1 MLCHKI
7 VKNANQKIVTDSN
20 RFLNIMMQFCRM
32 LKNLQEKWKVDGKN
46 LMLIL
51 ISFAIGGSVCAR
63 LGEKIIAL
71 FSLEKNFL
79 WYLLYLFIVTILWPL
94 CIIII
99 SIPFGQFVF
108 FKSYV
113 KKIFDKI
120 LGKHNSTTNIS
131 IFASGAGSNAKNI
144 INFLRNNRSVKV
156 ALIVCNK
163 PNAGVIEIAKN
174 NNIPVLLIK
183 NEDLSNPESF
193 IEVLKKHNIQWII
206 LAGFLKKI
214 PTEILNLY
222 QQKIINIH
230 PALLPKYGG
239 EGMYGSKVHA
249 SVIANQ
255 EKESGITIHFVD
267 EIYDHGEIIFQKNVA
282 LDSNETVETLTN
294 KIHQLEHTYF
304 PSVILDVIEK
314 QNQR

>member
-1 MLCHKI
+1 
-7 VKNANQKIVTDSN
+7 
-20 RFLNIMMQFCRM
+20 MQFCSM
-32 LKNLQEKWKVDGKN
+32 LKKLQQKWKVDGKN
-46 LMLIL
+46 LILIL
-51 ISFAIGGSVCAR
+51 ISFALGGSVCAR

-71 FSLEKNFL
+71 FQLEKNFL
-79 WYLLYLFIVTILWPL
+79 WYFLYLIIVTILWPI
-94 CIIII
+94 CVIVI

-108 FKSYV
+108 FRSYV

-120 LGKHNSTTNIS
+120 LGKQHSTTSIS

-144 INFLRNNRSVKV
+144 IDYLKNNPSIKV

-163 PNAGVIEIAKN
+163 PNAGVVEIAKS
-174 NNIPVLLIK
+174 NNIPIQLIK
-183 NEDLSNPESF
+183 NEDLSNPASL
-193 IEVLKKHNIQWII
+193 IEILKKHHIQWII

-214 PTEILNLY
+214 PSEILNLY
-222 QQKIINIH
+222 QQKVINIH

-239 EGMYGSKVHA
+239 AGMYGSKVHA

-282 LDSNETVETLTN
+282 LDSNENVESLAN

-304 PSVILDVIEK
+304 PSVILDVIQK
-314 QNQR
+314 RNQR

>member
-1 MLCHKI
+1 
-7 VKNANQKIVTDSN
+7 
-20 RFLNIMMQFCRM
+20 M
-32 LKNLQEKWKVDGKN
+32 LKKLQQKWKVDGKN
-46 LMLIL
+46 LILIL

-71 FSLEKNFL
+71 FQLEKNFF
-79 WYLLYLFIVTILWPL
+79 WYFLYLIIVTILWPI
-94 CIIII
+94 CVIVI

-108 FKSYV
+108 FRSYV

-120 LGKHNSTTNIS
+120 LGKQHSTTSIS

-144 INFLRNNRSVKV
+144 IDYLKKNRSIKV

-163 PNAGVIEIAKN
+163 PNAGVVEIAKN
-174 NNIPVLLIK
+174 NNIPILLIK
-183 NEDLSNPESF
+183 NEDLSNPASL
-193 IEVLKKHNIQWII
+193 IEVLKQHRIQWII

-214 PTEILNLY
+214 PSEILNLY
-222 QQKIINIH
+222 QQKVINIH

-239 EGMYGSKVHA
+239 AGMYGSKVHA

-282 LDSNETVETLTN
+282 LDSNENVESLAS
-294 KIHQLEHTYF
+294 KIHQLEHAYF
-304 PSVILDVIEK
+304 PSVILDVIQK

>member
-1 MLCHKI
+1 MPIKKMITFL
-7 VKNANQKIVTDSN
+7 N
-20 RFLNIMMQFCRM
+20 RFLIIIMQFCPM
-32 LKNLQEKWKVDGKN
+32 LKKLQENWKVDGKN
-46 LMLIL
+46 LILIL

-63 LGEKIIAL
+63 LGEKIIAM
-71 FSLEKNFL
+71 FQLEKSFL
-79 WYLLYLFIVTILWPL
+79 WYFLYLIIVTILWPI
-94 CIIII
+94 CVVVI

-113 KKIFDKI
+113 KKLFYKL
-120 LGKHNSTTNIS
+120 LGKKNSNTNIS

-144 INFLRNNRSVKV
+144 INFLKNNPSIKV

-163 PNAGVIEIAKN
+163 PNAGVVEIAKS
-174 NNIPVLLIK
+174 NNIPILLIK
-183 NEDLSNPESF
+183 NEDLSNPASLMK
-193 IEVLKKHNIQWII
+193 VLKKHHIQWII

-214 PTEILNLY
+214 PSEILNLY
-222 QQKIINIH
+222 QQKVINIH

-239 EGMYGSKVHA
+239 AGMYGSKVHA

-282 LDSNETVETLTN
+282 LDSNENVESLAN
-294 KIHQLEHTYF
+294 KIHQLEHAYF
-304 PSVILDVIEK
+304 PSVILDVIQK

>member
-1 MLCHKI
+1 MQIKKMI
-7 VKNANQKIVTDSN
+7 TFSN
-20 RFLNIMMQFCRM
+20 RFLIIIMQFCPM
-32 LKNLQEKWKVDGKN
+32 LKKLQQKWKVDGKN
-46 LMLIL
+46 LILIL

-71 FSLEKNFL
+71 FQLEKSFL
-79 WYLLYLFIVTILWPL
+79 WYFLYLIIVTILWPM
-94 CIIII
+94 CVIVI

-108 FKSYV
+108 FRSYV
-113 KKIFDKI
+113 KNLFDKL
-120 LGKHNSTTNIS
+120 LGKKHSTTNIS
-131 IFASGAGSNAKNI
+131 IFASGAGSNAENI
-144 INFLRNNRSVKV
+144 IDYFKKNRSIKV

-163 PNAGVIEIAKN
+163 PNAGVVEIAKS
-174 NNIPVLLIK
+174 NNIPILLIK
-183 NEDLSNPESF
+183 NEDLSNPASL
-193 IEVLKKHNIQWII
+193 IEVLKQHHIQWII

-214 PTEILNLY
+214 PSEILNLY
-222 QQKIINIH
+222 PQKVINIH

-239 EGMYGSKVHA
+239 GGMYGSKVHA

-282 LDSNETVETLTN
+282 LDSNENMESLAK
-294 KIHQLEHTYF
+294 KIHQLEHKYF
-304 PSVILDVIEK
+304 PSVILDVIQK

>member
-1 MLCHKI
+1 
-7 VKNANQKIVTDSN
+7 
-20 RFLNIMMQFCRM
+20 M
-32 LKNLQEKWKVDGKN
+32 LKKLQENWKVDGKN
-46 LMLIL
+46 LILIL

-63 LGEKIIAL
+63 LGEKIIAM
-71 FSLEKNFL
+71 FQLEKSFL
-79 WYLLYLFIVTILWPL
+79 WYFLYLIIVTILWPI
-94 CIIII
+94 CVVVI

-113 KKIFDKI
+113 KKLFYKL
-120 LGKHNSTTNIS
+120 LGKKNSNTNIS

-144 INFLRNNRSVKV
+144 INFLKNNPSIKV

-163 PNAGVIEIAKN
+163 PNAGVVEIAKS
-174 NNIPVLLIK
+174 NNIPILLIK
-183 NEDLSNPESF
+183 NEDLSNPASLMK
-193 IEVLKKHNIQWII
+193 VLKKHHIQWII

-214 PTEILNLY
+214 PSEILNLY
-222 QQKIINIH
+222 QQKVINIH

-239 EGMYGSKVHA
+239 AGMYGSKVHA

-282 LDSNETVETLTN
+282 LDSNENVESLAN
-294 KIHQLEHTYF
+294 KIHQLEHAYF
-304 PSVILDVIEK
+304 PSVILDVIQK

>member
-1 MLCHKI
+1 MKI
-7 VKNANQKIVTDSN
+7 KKMITFSN
-20 RFLNIMMQFCRM
+20 RFLIIIMQFCHM
-32 LKNLQEKWKVDGKN
+32 LKKLQENWKVDGKN
-46 LMLIL
+46 LILIL

-71 FSLEKNFL
+71 FQLEKSFL
-79 WYLLYLFIVTILWPL
+79 WYFLYLIIVTILWPI
-94 CIIII
+94 CVIVI

-108 FKSYV
+108 FRSYV
-113 KKIFDKI
+113 KNIFDK
-120 LGKHNSTTNIS
+120 LLGGKHSTTNIS
-131 IFASGAGSNAKNI
+131 IFASGAGSNAENI
-144 INFLRNNRSVKV
+144 IDYFKKNRSIKI

-163 PNAGVIEIAKN
+163 PNAGVVEIAKS
-174 NNIPVLLIK
+174 NNIPILLIK
-183 NEDLSNPESF
+183 NEDLYNPSSLM
-193 IEVLKKHNIQWII
+193 EVLKKHNIKWIV

-214 PTEILNLY
+214 PSEILNLY
-222 QQKIINIH
+222 QQKVINIH

-239 EGMYGSKVHA
+239 AGMYGTKVHA

-282 LDSNETVETLTN
+282 LDSNENMESLAK
-294 KIHQLEHTYF
+294 KIHQLEHKYF
-304 PSVILDVIEK
+304 PSVIFDVIQK

>member
-1 MLCHKI
+1 
-7 VKNANQKIVTDSN
+7 
-20 RFLNIMMQFCRM
+20 M
-32 LKNLQEKWKVDGKN
+32 LKKLQQKWKVDGKN
-46 LMLIL
+46 LILIL

-71 FSLEKNFL
+71 FQLEKSCL
-79 WYLLYLFIVTILWPL
+79 WYFLYL
-94 CIIII
+94 IIITIIWPICVIVI

-108 FKSYV
+108 FRSYV
-113 KKIFDKI
+113 KKIFDKL

-131 IFASGAGSNAKNI
+131 IFASGAGSNAENI
-144 INFLRNNRSVKV
+144 IDYFKKNRSIKV

-163 PNAGVIEIAKN
+163 PNAGVVEIAKS
-174 NNIPVLLIK
+174 NNIPILLIK
-183 NEDLSNPESF
+183 NEDLSNPASL
-193 IEVLKKHNIQWII
+193 IEVLKQHHIQWII

-214 PTEILNLY
+214 PSEILNLY
-222 QQKIINIH
+222 PQKVINIH

-239 EGMYGSKVHA
+239 AGMYGSKVHA

-282 LDSNETVETLTN
+282 LDSNENMESLAK
-294 KIHQLEHTYF
+294 KIHQLEHKYF
-304 PSVILDVIEK
+304 PSVILDVIQK

>member
-1 MLCHKI
+1 
-7 VKNANQKIVTDSN
+7 
-20 RFLNIMMQFCRM
+20 M
-32 LKNLQEKWKVDGKN
+32 LKKLQQKWKVDGKN
-46 LMLIL
+46 LILIL
-51 ISFAIGGSVCAR
+51 ISFALGGSVCAR

-71 FSLEKNFL
+71 FQLEKNFL
-79 WYLLYLFIVTILWPL
+79 WYFLYLIIVTILWPI
-94 CIIII
+94 CVIVI

-108 FKSYV
+108 FRSFV
-113 KKIFDKI
+113 KKIFDKL
-120 LGKHNSTTNIS
+120 LGKQHSTTSIS

-144 INFLRNNRSVKV
+144 IDYLKKNRSIKV

-163 PNAGVIEIAKN
+163 PNAGVVEIAKN
-174 NNIPVLLIK
+174 NNIPILLIK
-183 NEDLSNPESF
+183 NEDLSNPASL
-193 IEVLKKHNIQWII
+193 IEVLKQHRIQWII

-214 PTEILNLY
+214 PSEILNLY
-222 QQKIINIH
+222 QQKVINIH

-239 EGMYGSKVHA
+239 AGMYGSKVHA

-282 LDSNETVETLTN
+282 IDSNENVESLAN
-294 KIHQLEHTYF
+294 KIHQLEHAYF
-304 PSVILDVIEK
+304 PSVILDVIQK

>member
-1 MLCHKI
+1 MF
-7 VKNANQKIVTDSN
+7 Q
-20 RFLNIMMQFCRM
+20 
-32 LKNLQEKWKVDGKN
+32 
-46 LMLIL
+46 
-51 ISFAIGGSVCAR
+51 
-63 LGEKIIAL
+63 
-71 FSLEKNFL
+71 LEKSFL
-79 WYLLYLFIVTILWPL
+79 WYFLYLIIVTIIWPI
-94 CIIII
+94 CVIVI

-108 FKSYV
+108 FRSYV
-113 KKIFDKI
+113 KKIFDKL

-144 INFLRNNRSVKV
+144 IDYLKNNPSIKV

-163 PNAGVIEIAKN
+163 PNAGVVEIAKS
-174 NNIPVLLIK
+174 NNIPILLIK
-183 NEDLSNPESF
+183 NEDLSNPASL
-193 IEVLKKHNIQWII
+193 IEVLKQHHIQWII

-214 PTEILNLY
+214 PSEILNLY
-222 QQKIINIH
+222 QQKVINIH

-239 EGMYGSKVHA
+239 AGMYGSKVHA

-282 LDSNETVETLTN
+282 LDSNENVESLAN

-304 PSVILDVIEK
+304 PSVILDVIQK

>member
-1 MLCHKI
+1 
-7 VKNANQKIVTDSN
+7 
-20 RFLNIMMQFCRM
+20 M
-32 LKNLQEKWKVDGKN
+32 LKKLQQKWKVDGKN
-46 LMLIL
+46 LILIL

-71 FSLEKNFL
+71 FQLEKSCL
-79 WYLLYLFIVTILWPL
+79 WYFLYLIIVTILWPM
-94 CIIII
+94 CVIVI

-108 FKSYV
+108 FRSYV
-113 KKIFDKI
+113 KKLFDKL
-120 LGKHNSTTNIS
+120 LGKKNSNTNIS
-131 IFASGAGSNAKNI
+131 IFASGAGSNAENI
-144 INFLRNNRSVKV
+144 IDYFKKNRSIKV

-163 PNAGVIEIAKN
+163 PNAGVVEIAKS
-174 NNIPVLLIK
+174 NNIPILLIK
-183 NEDLSNPESF
+183 NEDLSNPASL
-193 IEVLKKHNIQWII
+193 IEVLKQHHIQWII

-214 PTEILNLY
+214 PSEILNLY
-222 QQKIINIH
+222 PQKVINIH

-239 EGMYGSKVHA
+239 AGMYGSKVHA

-282 LDSNETVETLTN
+282 IDSNENVESLAN
-294 KIHQLEHTYF
+294 KIHQLEHAYF
-304 PSVILDVIEK
+304 PSVILDVIQK

>member
-1 MLCHKI
+1 MF
-7 VKNANQKIVTDSN
+7 SN
-20 RFLNIMMQFCRM
+20 RFLIIIMQFCSM
-32 LKNLQEKWKVDGKN
+32 LKKLQQKWKVDGKN
-46 LMLIL
+46 LILIL

-71 FSLEKNFL
+71 FQLEKNFF
-79 WYLLYLFIVTILWPL
+79 WYFLYLIIVTILWPI
-94 CIIII
+94 CVIVI

-108 FKSYV
+108 FRSYV

-120 LGKHNSTTNIS
+120 LGKQHSTTSIS

-144 INFLRNNRSVKV
+144 IDYLKKNRSIKV

-163 PNAGVIEIAKN
+163 PNAGVVEIAKN
-174 NNIPVLLIK
+174 NNIPILLIK
-183 NEDLSNPESF
+183 NEDLSNPASL
-193 IEVLKKHNIQWII
+193 IEVLKQHRIQWII

-214 PTEILNLY
+214 PSEILNLY
-222 QQKIINIH
+222 QQKVINIH

-239 EGMYGSKVHA
+239 AGMYGSKVHA

-282 LDSNETVETLTN
+282 LDSNENVESLAS
-294 KIHQLEHTYF
+294 KIHQLEHAYF
-304 PSVILDVIEK
+304 PSVILDVIQK

>member
-1 MLCHKI
+1 MPIKKMI
-7 VKNANQKIVTDSN
+7 TFSN
-20 RFLNIMMQFCRM
+20 RFLIIIMQFCSM
-32 LKNLQEKWKVDGKN
+32 LKKLQQKWKVDGKN
-46 LMLIL
+46 LILIL

-71 FSLEKNFL
+71 FQLEKNFF
-79 WYLLYLFIVTILWPL
+79 WYFLYLIIVTILWPI
-94 CIIII
+94 CVIVI

-108 FKSYV
+108 FRSYV

-120 LGKHNSTTNIS
+120 LGKQHSTTSIS

-144 INFLRNNRSVKV
+144 IDYLKNNPSIKV

-163 PNAGVIEIAKN
+163 PNAGVVEIAKSN
-174 NNIPVLLIK
+174 HIPILLIK
-183 NEDLSNPESF
+183 NEDLSNPASL
-193 IEVLKKHNIQWII
+193 IEVLKQHRIQWII

-214 PTEILNLY
+214 PSEILNLY
-222 QQKIINIH
+222 QQKVINIH

-239 EGMYGSKVHA
+239 AGMYGSKVHA

-282 LDSNETVETLTN
+282 LDSNENVESLAN
-294 KIHQLEHTYF
+294 KIHQLEHAYF
-304 PSVILDVIEK
+304 PSVILDVIQK

>member
-1 MLCHKI
+1 
-7 VKNANQKIVTDSN
+7 
-20 RFLNIMMQFCRM
+20 M
-32 LKNLQEKWKVDGKN
+32 LKKLQQKWKVDGKN
-46 LMLIL
+46 LILIL

-71 FSLEKNFL
+71 FQLEKSCL
-79 WYLLYLFIVTILWPL
+79 WYFLYLIIVTILWPM
-94 CIIII
+94 CVIVI

-108 FKSYV
+108 FRSYV
-113 KKIFDKI
+113 KKLFDKL
-120 LGKHNSTTNIS
+120 LGKKNSNTNIS
-131 IFASGAGSNAKNI
+131 IFASGAGSNAENI
-144 INFLRNNRSVKV
+144 IDYFKKNRSIKV

-163 PNAGVIEIAKN
+163 PNAGVVEIAKS
-174 NNIPVLLIK
+174 NNIPILLIK
-183 NEDLSNPESF
+183 NEDLSNPASL
-193 IEVLKKHNIQWII
+193 IEVLKQHHIQWII

-214 PTEILNLY
+214 PSEILNLY
-222 QQKIINIH
+222 PQKVINIH

-239 EGMYGSKVHA
+239 AGMYGSKVHA

-282 LDSNETVETLTN
+282 LDSNENMESLAK
-294 KIHQLEHTYF
+294 KIHQLEHKYF
-304 PSVILDVIEK
+304 PSVILDVIQK

>member
-1 MLCHKI
+1 
-7 VKNANQKIVTDSN
+7 
-20 RFLNIMMQFCRM
+20 
-32 LKNLQEKWKVDGKN
+32 LQQKWKVDGKN
-46 LMLIL
+46 LILIL

-71 FSLEKNFL
+71 FQLEKNFF
-79 WYLLYLFIVTILWPL
+79 WYFLYLIIVTILWPI
-94 CIIII
+94 CVIVI

-108 FKSYV
+108 FRSYV

-120 LGKHNSTTNIS
+120 LGKQHSTTSIS

-144 INFLRNNRSVKV
+144 IDYLKNNPSIKV

-163 PNAGVIEIAKN
+163 PNAGVVEIAKSN
-174 NNIPVLLIK
+174 HIPILLIK
-183 NEDLSNPESF
+183 NEDLSNPASL
-193 IEVLKKHNIQWII
+193 IEVLKQHHIQWII

-214 PTEILNLY
+214 PSEILNLY
-222 QQKIINIH
+222 QQKVINIH

-239 EGMYGSKVHA
+239 AGMYGSKVHA

-282 LDSNETVETLTN
+282 IDSNENVESLAN
-294 KIHQLEHTYF
+294 KIHQLEHAYF
-304 PSVILDVIEK
+304 PSVILDVIQK